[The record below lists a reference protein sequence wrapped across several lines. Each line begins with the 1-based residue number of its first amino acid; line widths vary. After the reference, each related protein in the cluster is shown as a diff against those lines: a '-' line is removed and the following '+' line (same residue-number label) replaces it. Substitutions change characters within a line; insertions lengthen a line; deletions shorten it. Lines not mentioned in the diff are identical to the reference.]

1 MQRTHQLKFGGTAA
15 QALQMILQA
24 KHMAMARLQS
34 FEQTHSMLQARVKG
48 RKLCVV
54 GAKK

>member
-1 MQRTHQLKFGGTAA
+1 MQRTHQLKFGGAAA

-24 KHMAMARLQS
+24 KHVAIARLQS
-34 FEQTHSMLQARVKG
+34 FEQPHSMLQTRVKR